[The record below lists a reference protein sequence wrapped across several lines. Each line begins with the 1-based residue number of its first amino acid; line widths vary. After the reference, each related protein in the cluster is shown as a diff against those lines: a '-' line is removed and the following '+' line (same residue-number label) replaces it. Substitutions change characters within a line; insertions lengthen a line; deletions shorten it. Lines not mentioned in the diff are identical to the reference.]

1 MDIEKLAE
9 AALAGDPRAKQEFS
23 RRLGEQLRRRFR
35 ALSQDGDV
43 ADELAQKTLMVML
56 EKMAD
61 FEPRNG
67 KAFMAWV
74 HKIGRYEHFKWPQT
88 LARAKEKQL
97 AFAHG
102 KVDQPPRNV
111 SSLFMLAEF
120 AELFDEAL
128 ATLTEAQQRA
138 VRAAFAEELGEEP
151 EPYSRA
157 TLRRA
162 LALLRDRLAQRM
174 ATPRPSPSPA

>member
-1 MDIEKLAE
+1 MDIEELAE
-9 AALAGDPRAKQEFS
+9 AALAGDPRATQEFS

-35 ALSQDGDV
+35 ARWQDDV
-43 ADELAQKTLMVML
+43 ADDLAQKTLTVMV

-74 HKIGRYEHFKWPQT
+74 YKIGRYELFKWPQAV
-88 LARAKEKQL
+88 ARTKEKQL
-97 AFAHG
+97 ALARG
-102 KVDQPPRNV
+102 KVDQRPRNV

-120 AELFDEAL
+120 AEIFDEAL
-128 ATLTEAQQRA
+128 ATLTEAQRRA

-162 LALLRDRLAQRM
+162 LALLRDRLAKRM
-174 ATPRPSPSPA
+174 ATPRPSPSPAA